1 MKINYR
7 LSSFA
12 AVALLAVISSAQSAK
27 PSADALLAS
36 IKAVPMPKYDP
47 ARRSEDGYVKKY
59 IADLTSANAE
69 RNKLIL
75 EFYQDYPDN
84 DETPA
89 LLEQRWQTLL
99 RGGQIDK
106 AAYDAAI
113 LETAQV
119 AAADVPKKLKVA
131 AEYWESNYKL
141 QEADGSPSKVLAAI
155 DDFTRVFPTEDRGA
169 ELLTMASYSTHDT
182 PTLLTINKRILKDY
196 PASKYAKYAFGIVHR
211 IEAVGKPFD
220 LSFADAISG
229 KQISIA
235 DLKGKVVLV
244 DFWAT
249 WCGPCVGEMPHVKD
263 LYSQYHSKGLEIVGV
278 SLDQPLDKG
287 GLTKLK
293 AFVAKNDIPWAQYY
307 QGNYWDSAFSTS
319 WGINSIPCLF
329 IVDKKG
335 NLLDVDGR
343 TDLDKKVADLL
354 KE

>member
-1 MKINYR
+1 
-7 LSSFA
+7 
-12 AVALLAVISSAQSAK
+12 
-27 PSADALLAS
+27 
-36 IKAVPMPKYDP
+36 
-47 ARRSEDGYVKKY
+47 
-59 IADLTSANAE
+59 
-69 RNKLIL
+69 
-75 EFYQDYPDN
+75 
-84 DETPA
+84 
-89 LLEQRWQTLL
+89 
-99 RGGQIDK
+99 
-106 AAYDAAI
+106 
-113 LETAQV
+113 
-119 AAADVPKKLKVA
+119 
-131 AEYWESNYKL
+131 
-141 QEADGSPSKVLAAI
+141 
-155 DDFTRVFPTEDRGA
+155 
-169 ELLTMASYSTHDT
+169 
-182 PTLLTINKRILKDY
+182 
-196 PASKYAKYAFGIVHR
+196 
-211 IEAVGKPFD
+211 
-220 LSFADAISG
+220 
-229 KQISIA
+229 
-235 DLKGKVVLV
+235 V